1 MYPGMTVCTALPAP
15 TGRLAMTSTVWP
27 GRTAV
32 RDMLFA
38 AAIVLAAAAVGH
50 AQERMQGW
58 TQDWV
63 PTVLGVPD
71 DAELLRD
78 REIGSSVRMFSF
90 ATGQDVDT
98 LMRDWETALQEGGFQ
113 IDSSQDELVERAI
126 EFSGT
131 GISNAKIVAS
141 VTDENGQTIIEI
153 DATLE

>member
-1 MYPGMTVCTALPAP
+1 MTVCIALPAP
-15 TGRLAMTSTVWP
+15 TGRLAMPIPDWL

-38 AAIVLAAAAVGH
+38 AVIVLAAAAVGQ
-50 AQERMQGW
+50 AQERMQAW

-63 PTVLGVPD
+63 PTVMGVPE

-90 ATGQDVDT
+90 ATGQDVDA
-98 LMRDWETALQEGGFQ
+98 LMRDWETALQEAGFQ
-113 IDSSQDELVERAI
+113 IDSSQDELVERSI

-131 GISNAKIVAS
+131 GITNAKIVAS

-153 DATLE
+153 DATLD